1 MKATKS
7 CWIELPS
14 YLPWFITLFAM
25 VVSETPTGAIIHL
38 LKNAHKL
45 SSICEVFNQV
55 LDLVKPDH
63 TLCCIV
69 ICICI
74 LSKAVSQDIVLP
86 LSWAHHLEVEAL
98 QVIHTRNGFWIYYI
112 VHVFLAFSL
121 DLLKKNVYISCKCT
135 NNDIFYKKLPDFSV
149 NDPE

>member
-14 YLPWFITLFAM
+14 YLPWIITLFAM

-45 SSICEVFNQV
+45 ASICEVFNQV

-63 TLCCIV
+63 TFVLHSDLYLHSEQSS
-69 ICICI
+69 
-74 LSKAVSQDIVLP
+74 LSGYCFTSQ
-86 LSWAHHLEVEAL
+86 LSS
-98 QVIHTRNGFWIYYI
+98 
-112 VHVFLAFSL
+112 SL
-121 DLLKKNVYISCKCT
+121 GGGSTTSYP
-135 NNDIFYKKLPDFSV
+135 YKKWILDILYSPCFSGFFSGLV
-149 NDPE
+149 KEECLYFL